1 MAKTTIITGASRGI
15 GLAIAEYLLR
25 DGHNVV
31 VVARS
36 KAPLEELQAKYP
48 KQVRTLTG
56 DMADFSL
63 AKKIADLTIKEFGQI
78 DGLVVNHG
86 LLPPV
91 SDVAESDVESWR
103 KHFDV
108 NFFNAVALAKATL
121 PALRKSKGCII
132 LTSSGAAVNAMRTW
146 GAYCCSKAALHHLGM
161 NIAVEEPDITTISI
175 APGVVDTEM
184 QRELRDTHS
193 SAMRSED
200 AARFHTLH
208 KDGGLLKPEQ
218 PGNVMARIV
227 LNPPKEMSGN
237 FVRWDN
243 KEELGAYQEK

>member
-1 MAKTTIITGASRGI
+1 M
-15 GLAIAEYLLR
+15 
-25 DGHNVV
+25 V
-31 VVARS
+31 VVART
-36 KAPLEELQAKYP
+36 KAPLEELQARYP

-91 SDVAESDVESWR
+91 SDVAESDLESWK

-108 NFFNAVALAKATL
+108 NFFSAIALVGIPARPRESADEVQAQATI
-121 PALRKSKGCII
+121 PALRKTKGCIL
-132 LTSSGAAVNAMRTW
+132 LTSSGAAVRAARTW

-161 NIAVEEPDITTISI
+161 NIAAEEPDITTISI

-184 QRELRDTHS
+184 QRELREVHTS
-193 SAMRSED
+193 KMRSED
-200 AARFHTLH
+200 AARFHNFH
-208 KDGGLLKPEQ
+208 KDGELLKPEQ
-218 PGNVMARIV
+218 PGNVMARMV
-227 LNPPKEMSGN
+227 LNPPKQLSGKFTRYADIAQHTDTAN
-237 FVRWDN
+237 T
-243 KEELGAYQEK
+243 G